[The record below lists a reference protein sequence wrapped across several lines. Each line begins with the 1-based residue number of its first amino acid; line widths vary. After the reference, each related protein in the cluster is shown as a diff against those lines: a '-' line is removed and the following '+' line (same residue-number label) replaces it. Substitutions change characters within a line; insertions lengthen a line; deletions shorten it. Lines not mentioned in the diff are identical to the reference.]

1 MSRVADDCDLRL
13 SVTERSPYTTSF
25 DLTYLFA
32 AESGITTYPD
42 MRVRIYHDARL
53 VEAQEWATQH
63 DHEALRRLRGLAER
77 ELDQRWARNTMLNKW
92 LEYCIDRGHGFRE
105 LIQNPAA
112 QGSMKALKPF
122 GLFGKNEAAAGDTP
136 EDGRVVELFRS
147 RAELR
152 KQHDELGQEL
162 QRLRDRLKQQEAA
175 TSRVQEM
182 FEALE
187 RRLEAADTGLSTL
200 VFYHLRALWGDG
212 REIIA
217 LLVKDLSARQEE
229 RERKAFALEGNRR
242 QFQQRKDSE
251 QQLRQAESQMV
262 AARREL
268 ADLDAPTRRTRQVV
282 ASLATAQDRGAAPGA
297 AVRRGSRRGRAA
309 CRACAL
315 RADRKGRRGRF
326 PWFVGR
332 VPARHQSR
340 GHRLRRSVVPA
351 PGAHQP
357 GRRGAHRNVATR
369 IRRELR

>member
-1 MSRVADDCDLRL
+1 
-13 SVTERSPYTTSF
+13 
-25 DLTYLFA
+25 
-32 AESGITTYPD
+32 
-42 MRVRIYHDARL
+42 
-53 VEAQEWATQH
+53 
-63 DHEALRRLRGLAER
+63 
-77 ELDQRWARNTMLNKW
+77 
-92 LEYCIDRGHGFRE
+92 
-105 LIQNPAA
+105 
-112 QGSMKALKPF
+112 MKALKPF

-187 RRLEAADTGLSTL
+187 RRLEAADSGLSTL

-242 QFQQRKDSE
+242 QFQQRQDSE

-268 ADLDAPTRRTRQVV
+268 ADFDARL
-282 ASLATAQDRGAAPGA
+282 ASLDKWWHRWQRPKVAEQRPALQAGVETAEATLQAARARCEQIEKSGAGEFPGLSVESRRAINLAAIACAEVLCLRLARTNLVVMARTAMSRRESGESYGDLAACVSLMNDIVKARNLLQQRGGITQEVAQRTERLRATAAYPGEFETVPIPESCAVSEGDVITHGSQGVSAARLPNVMA
-297 AVRRGSRRGRAA
+297 EDSWDLLKVL
-309 CRACAL
+309 L
-315 RADRKGRRGRF
+315 R
-326 PWFVGR
+326 
-332 VPARHQSR
+332 
-340 GHRLRRSVVPA
+340 
-351 PGAHQP
+351 
-357 GRRGAHRNVATR
+357 
-369 IRRELR
+369 